1 MVINKYTIYFPT
13 TTNKK
18 NVTQLYWK
26 IYVVLNCAANPFLN
40 IKDEQPLNFQQGK
53 VQNIFNFPL

>member
-40 IKDEQPLNFQQGK
+40 IKDEQPLNFQQERYK
-53 VQNIFNFPL
+53 I